1 MKEKKIKRL
10 LGQRLPL
17 SLSFTLI
24 SQMPCLAAL
33 AGRAT
38 ERGQQRLRRGR
49 QWKEGNKKGSEW
61 AKWPVG
67 FRQLIGID
75 FSGSGCS
82 HPADGLKMGPAA
94 SRGEGHGSSA
104 DILLCLPPVTGNQG
118 QMEVLYSAFSATCL
132 QFVGSAESR
141 EAMESPMPRY

>member
-1 MKEKKIKRL
+1 MKERKKKRL
-10 LGQRLPL
+10 IGQRLPL
-17 SLSFTLI
+17 SLSLTLI
-24 SQMPCLAAL
+24 SQTPCLAPL

-38 ERGQQRLRRGR
+38 EQGQQRLR
-49 QWKEGNKKGSEW
+49 QWKEKNKKGSEW

-67 FRQLIGID
+67 FRQPIGID

-82 HPADGLKMGPAA
+82 HPADGLKKGPAA

-104 DILLCLPPVTGNQG
+104 EILLCLPPVMGNRG
-118 QMEVLYSAFSATCL
+118 QMQVLYSALSATCL

-141 EAMESPMPRY
+141 EAMENPMPRY